1 MSHFEFNKIRIAP
14 SPHYE
19 GMTPVERKLLHERL
33 VKAMGTA
40 RARAYL
46 DGAAKR
52 YQAIMRNYHGVDT
65 GMSGMGQ
72 FQRRQLYRDRYGRLR
87 QRSAGLDYGRL
98 TRSPV
103 QYGDNRLLRQQWS
116 YQRGTSS
123 EDRSSYERLRRAQE
137 AERQAG
143 VFGPARQAG
152 TNLNKW
158 KSYEQAR
165 QRYEQRRKQ
174 QAQQKAQQQKVQ
186 QQRKQQQQK
195 QQKKAAEEAKKQQGF
210 KAPSWGA
217 SDRPKVYTPP
227 AGSNLIA
234 QIQARGRGGY
244 RGPTRGVLRS
254 SGPPSSGGG
263 TYYALSG
270 LGDLGCCGGCT
281 GLG

>member
-1 MSHFEFNKIRIAP
+1 MSHFEINRVRIAP

-19 GMTPVERKLLHERL
+19 GMTAVERKLLHERL
-33 VKAMGTA
+33 VKSMGTA

-52 YQAIMRNYHGVDT
+52 YQAIMRNYHQGSL
-65 GMSGMGQ
+65 SGMGAGQ
-72 FQRRQLYRDRYGRLR
+72 FQRQQLYRDRYGRIR
-87 QRSAGLDYGRL
+87 SRSALDYGRL
-98 TRSPV
+98 TSSPV
-103 QYGDNRLLRQQWS
+103 QYGSNRLLRQQWA

-137 AERQAG
+137 AERRAG

-158 KSYEQAR
+158 KNYERAR
-165 QRYEQRRKQ
+165 QRYEQRRRQQAQQKAQRQ
-174 QAQQKAQQQKVQ
+174 QAQQKAQQ
-186 QQRKQQQQK
+186 RKRQQK
-195 QQKKAAEEAKKQQGF
+195 SEEAKKQQGF
-210 KAPSWGA
+210 KAPSWGGGNQ
-217 SDRPKVYTPP
+217 PKVYTPP
-227 AGSNLIA
+227 AGPNLIA
-234 QIQARGRGGY
+234 QLQARGRGGY
-244 RGPTRGVLRS
+244 TGPTRGVLRS